1 MSDDV
6 EGSSPE
12 TLGKADDI
20 RTDLIKIVDG
30 CALRLVA
37 EIVPPLIRNNDPETS
52 RRKSADVV
60 SPTVPEFWKAMEQ
73 KQQIAVC

>member
-1 MSDDV
+1 MT
-6 EGSSPE
+6 E
-12 TLGKADDI
+12 TLGEADDI
-20 RTDLIKIVDG
+20 RTDVIKIVG
-30 CALRLVA
+30 GYAFRLVA
-37 EIVPPLIRNNDPETS
+37 EIIPPLIRNNDPKTS